1 MDNNQQKWVNLT
13 FVAAAL
19 LVAYVVFV
27 LAMKFSVVL
36 DFEGRIRS
44 LDKIL
49 LAGSVVVGF
58 ALFFGLLKSSIANG
72 FMNEVVAEVSKV
84 TWPTQD
90 ETLKGT
96 IAVLIAVTIAGVIL
110 WLLDSAWIYLVG
122 LVI

>member
-19 LVAYVVFV
+19 LTAYVVFV

-36 DFEGRIRS
+36 DFEGRVRS

-49 LAGSVVVGF
+49 LAGSAVVGIG
-58 ALFFGLLKSSIANG
+58 LFFGLLKSGIANG
-72 FMNEVVAEVSKV
+72 FMNEVVAEVLKV

-96 IAVLIAVTIAGVIL
+96 IAVLIAVTIAGLVL